1 MAQPA
6 DIALVVTV
14 CQPDLPNES
23 STFRLALHPR
33 SPSPIFYL
41 YGDKD
46 VRVGDLE
53 YHDDSDVDDE
63 G

>member
-1 MAQPA
+1 
-6 DIALVVTV
+6 
-14 CQPDLPNES
+14 
-23 STFRLALHPR
+23 
-33 SPSPIFYL
+33 L